1 MEMTDRLA
9 DLEARVQR
17 IEDREAIQMLFMRY
31 RECLDEKDFS
41 GYAALF
47 ARDGEFAAAVGTA
60 KGRAGIQEFVDGM
73 RGSLLTAVAGD
84 DLHVVVNPEIAVD
97 GDRAK
102 ARSTWIYLVRGD
114 GGEPTLAKVG
124 HYEDELVRE
133 EGEWR
138 FARRYAPMD
147 MPAE

>member
-17 IEDREAIQMLFMRY
+17 MEDREAIQMLFMRY

-47 ARDGEFAAAVGTA
+47 ATDGEFAAAVGNA
-60 KGRAGIQEFVDGM
+60 KGRAGIQEVVGGM

-84 DLHVVVNPEIAVD
+84 YLHVVVNPEIAVD

-102 ARSTWIYLVRGD
+102 A
-114 GGEPTLAKVG
+114 
-124 HYEDELVRE
+124 
-133 EGEWR
+133 
-138 FARRYAPMD
+138 
-147 MPAE
+147 